1 MKVTTPHSMI
11 KPMVKDTNF
20 FYVYFYHGVCS
31 NNYFEYNTF

>member
-20 FYVYFYHGVCS
+20 FYALLLSWSVQ
-31 NNYFEYNTF
+31 